1 MKKLWVIT
9 ALVICYFF
17 SSTAVLAQE
26 LGEFCWKQK
35 NSQCTLK
42 LNATQHNSFFSFV
55 GNEICPGG
63 EFSDGLSHVSGSG
76 FISDNQVNIGL
87 YFISIFNI
95 DPAISITIPSELIGA
110 INLSDLSIIAVYD
123 DNALLFLQQVNYAS
137 AVCDS

>member
-63 EFSDGLSHVSGSG
+63 ELSHVSGSG

-87 YFISIFNI
+87 KFISESTF
-95 DPAISITIPSELIGA
+95 PTEIPIINSFDLFGI
-110 INLSDLSIIAVYD
+110 INLSDLSFSS
-123 DNALLFLQQVNYAS
+123 ALTYVPTI
-137 AVCDS
+137 CDS